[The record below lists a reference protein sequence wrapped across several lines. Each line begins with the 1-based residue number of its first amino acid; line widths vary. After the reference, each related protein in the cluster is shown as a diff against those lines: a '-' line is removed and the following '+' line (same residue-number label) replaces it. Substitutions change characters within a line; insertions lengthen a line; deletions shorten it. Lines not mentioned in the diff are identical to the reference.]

1 LAWECAHRERQTS
14 VNAGKICSHF
24 GEIQLM
30 SASCQSI
37 HLLLGDTFRAD
48 IRAQSLRNVSRHA
61 RAMPETY
68 PPSLSRMCW
77 RRCCR
82 PDFNP
87 HARHVSDGAHG
98 GNQPAFRGPE
108 ICGVGTEEDAAERD
122 LTPRTIS
129 NCLRH
134 LEIKPSKRSLTSNSF
149 IKPST
154 VAGSPISINL

>member
-1 LAWECAHRERQTS
+1 
-14 VNAGKICSHF
+14 
-24 GEIQLM
+24 
-30 SASCQSI
+30 
-37 HLLLGDTFRAD
+37 
-48 IRAQSLRNVSRHA
+48 
-61 RAMPETY
+61 
-68 PPSLSRMCW
+68 MCC

-87 HARHVSDGAHG
+87 HARHVSDGAHS

-134 LEIKPSKRSLTSNSF
+134 LEIKLSKRSLMSNSS
-149 IKPST
+149 IKPLI
-154 VAGSPISINL
+154 VAGSSPSINSLISPRSFLSCFFLALALFSCATFS